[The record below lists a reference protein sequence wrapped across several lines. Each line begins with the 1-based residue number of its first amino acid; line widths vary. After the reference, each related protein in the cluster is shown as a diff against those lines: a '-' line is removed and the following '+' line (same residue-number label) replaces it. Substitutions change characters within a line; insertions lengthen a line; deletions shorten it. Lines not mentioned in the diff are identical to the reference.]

1 MLIFK
6 KSIYEDFFSSK
17 KIKFGLFFKSQS
29 IPNRASDLELNADD
43 LSKSDAPIHNVELS
57 GPVHPLDTNKGLLT
71 HIGNHVNIAG
81 ETVGIHVTHLASE
94 PQQTDVMT
102 RILHPKVTKISADG
116 VQLTRDQIGL
126 AHPEQAEQRG
136 IWNRITNTGKR
147 LVERFVKFP
156 KTTYPPIE
164 DGTIDTHGPESDKSI
179 AHAGGSVL
187 MEVQP
192 MKFIHSEGFPTKIID
207 LGKKTISQGI
217 LERVFVSASGL
228 IGFSPINGFDP
239 EKTQVRTDQD
249 KVEKHIY
256 WHSMTDGTKKLLK
269 TFFGWEKGNGRKGGL
284 LSLNHQKLTDHLY
297 KPTSLLGIPLHHF
310 IGHDDSLL
318 APLPEATEGSNIDP
332 NTVREHLADLY
343 KHEDFKRLLDSAAL
357 TDDNK
362 DKILSHAD
370 RFEKNEDGIWVQGS
384 LRKEHLNEI
393 LDNLIP
399 AKDSDSEDISNLARK
414 VTEAWSNASILRNQA
429 VSKSMMATEAD
440 TRLNGNIGVALPFG
454 GVFGWPNAKK
464 NIERWHQEVIKKLGA
479 ARRNSSLSF
488 GELYTKWKTT
498 PGKLFETDEEKQKW
512 KDAFSSLP
520 DKTRN
525 DILKAFGNAED
536 NGIFAPGTEQESLS
550 DFQNR
555 NLSGH
560 KGGTWTLNARKLVD
574 FLTFNGNG
582 QADIETIKKKA
593 LQYMREQPG
602 IVAPVDATGRRVTVT
617 SGITTIAGNDREYF
631 PDGSEP
637 IGTAGAFQDI
647 HRDIPSDVSKFS
659 VAEPPEL
666 GTDPIRMEN
675 GSLFF
680 RLRPPTTGVETMFAH
695 VKFENDFTKMHV
707 LIYKEN
713 PDGSLYKSTK
723 NFDDTLNGL
732 NPDQKKSF
740 FATSPFWKKAPPT
753 PISQVTYEVADEIK
767 NPDFELKND
776 EPTDDEYIAS
786 FLRSNS
792 GTNHGALKDQ
802 IEDRKKI
809 SAWEKHNSD
818 GDKYVLLKRKI
829 EEGNLA
835 GELQEKIEKWIKETR
850 ENSKYTVFKR
860 GKPKNPSEKDFI
872 ELLDSTSISSQNILD
887 SLSKTKQE
895 YNAEQK
901 IKIASRGGD
910 SAQKRALYNYALS
923 IVEDTMAQHAANQ
936 HFVAAIALKNS
947 ETPKMLDVNGNLI
960 QQEPADGMM
969 LNGAVGPAD
978 SPSMIIA
985 KQAKISASPIVS
997 PAGEHPSVTIRRLID
1012 NDDILVKINEA
1023 EKDNTILQTGFT
1035 HPAALPKDVPP
1046 AEVASVI
1053 TALNVSPVTDDER
1066 KIYGEK
1072 PSLAHEWVFPHS
1084 LVNDEYGSLAFF
1096 GVEQPEKTPIT
1107 SKAELLKIVTN
1118 GLKNKINNKK
1128 GLIIADNADAQVGD
1142 RVIMT
1147 EGQNLGFSLSANGK
1161 FITINGLTFSGTK
1174 RIDQE
1179 NPANGNQATTNTGNS
1194 ISISLKVIS
1203 GKDANGNTKYWVDM
1217 TPIRHQ
1223 AQLLSHKMKADNNLF
1238 SSNFSSVKS
1247 AANNTLD
1254 AVLGNTNV
1262 PQLDLGVF
1270 RPSEITQISEIADH
1284 GNINANLSN
1293 NQQLERLQSFTG
1305 WNIDPEIK
1313 EFFTK
1318 GLASLAAEGVNP
1330 SAIGRI
1336 VATRGNFAVV
1346 MLPVVSDTDYESE
1359 DNHTDDAIKP
1369 NSQHQQ
1375 TLLDKKD
1382 KNYASLFFSKMFGR
1396 LADPKSLYLDMS
1408 GLFSK
1413 KNNEKLNLDKEVEQG
1428 RISKLW
1434 SGAQELFGRFS
1445 APKALDDADPNS
1457 YDQRRKLKKDEE
1469 KKLRRTAVHFVIIDT
1484 HNANTILNGASLLP
1498 GSKIAIKTDAKPDD
1512 DNMRF
1517 PYQSTNSFTN
1527 ARDVEKWT
1535 LVKDIDRAEGTL
1547 YALDERKGYSL
1558 GFSFSKGNLEQLAR
1572 SDKKE
1577 ISDAATT
1584 LLSLK
1589 TEFEEFSKNEQLFN
1603 GSYDKDPET
1612 RTAAINEAFD
1622 KSQKEKDRIEKTE
1635 KQFAIHK
1642 ISPSDVIYRIPPQSE
1657 QSSYT
1662 DAITD
1667 IFKIISSLN
1676 NGSQDQLLRNHQAII
1691 NSEAATIPSMRI
1703 LKNIADDVTSSP
1715 SPLRAGINEDGI
1727 FDKFPEHGEF
1737 LKNHVFTIPE
1747 HYSRATTTDIP
1758 DYWTI
1763 SPQDMRK
1770 TIGSFSKELLDILK
1784 SLKINIVIHSGNKNS
1799 IESLPGGQGLSSSAV
1814 DGAETTWKASDGT
1827 IFWGSRSKN
1836 PLSDLYWQL
1845 CDSYVEKS
1853 MQDDDTKKDAL
1864 DILKIALKET
1874 DTSIPL
1880 IQKLKAIN
1888 DDSADDEERTRE
1900 VLRLF
1905 WIAKQGEAKNRI
1917 NWTNAFENGRYP
1929 DGYEDLMQEN
1939 TNGSKIEDHERIP
1952 VNTVRDSGDRQSPT
1966 LTTAAQT
1973 IRGRNGATREVA
1985 ITKYFEDMLNDTQ
1998 LAAIKQDNTGPTI
2011 VKGIP
2016 GSGKTK
2022 SLVALMLMLS
2032 SLYGVSQEQILMLT
2046 FSRDARRRVKDS
2058 FTAEK
2063 GKFATFLTQEG
2074 LTDNELRDKS
2084 KQDGILS
2091 FKTGNINDD
2100 RANPTIA
2107 TTHSFALSL
2116 ITGVDALNI
2125 DGINY
2130 NAKTGTKKAFDPDLQ
2145 LVGTNKQEEMIT
2157 AIINQFTLPQQV
2169 ALRALNTGE
2178 GSLSSTIATKIQAAK
2193 DTENMSEIKENP
2205 VLERIWHKYNEM
2217 LSSNNQL
2224 DYSDLISKVAKHL
2237 ENNNHDRNNVRAR
2250 YRHVMV
2256 DEFQDINLM
2265 QRRLIKAVTASNG
2278 ANLTVVGDEHQ
2289 AIYGFRG
2296 ANTEFSDATNFE
2308 KWHGLFNG
2316 STRGKVKNVMLGV
2329 NYRARYIL
2337 AQLATIF
2344 DGRNWISGKM
2354 GDTIGSASGT
2364 VNIFNA
2370 KSKSGKAS
2378 MNEQDNYMASI
2389 IRKKFGSEARPD
2401 DRVRIPWTDKGAGV
2415 FVPPMAIIC
2424 RTNKEAADLR
2434 KRLYNL
2440 KIEVAPSSKDMTL
2453 YQEMQEDFGGEPHDE
2468 EQKSGVVVI
2477 NAHQSKGSEFE
2488 TVFLYNVTDDR
2499 WPHSR
2504 ISESKDEK
2512 DYEIAREQ
2520 EKNLFYVAM
2529 TRAENELHICTASNG
2544 RSPFLEELLE
2554 KINLKRSMYTENS

>member
-17 KIKFGLFFKSQS
+17 KVKFGLFFKSQS
-29 IPNRASDLELNADD
+29 GPDRAKDLELNADD
-43 LSKSDAPIHNVELS
+43 FSKIKAPFHSVELS
-57 GPVHPLDTNKGLLT
+57 GGVHPLDTKQGILT
-71 HIGNHVNIAG
+71 DIGDHVKIAG
-81 ETVGIHVTHLASE
+81 EPVGIHVTHLVAE
-94 PQQTDVMT
+94 PEKTDVKP
-102 RILHPKVTKISADG
+102 RILHPTVNQISADG
-116 VQLTRDQIGL
+116 VQLTRPQIGL

-136 IWNRITNTGKR
+136 TWNRITNTGKR

-164 DGTIDTHGPESDKSI
+164 DGTIDTHGQESDKSI

-187 MEVQP
+187 MEALP
-192 MKFIHSEGFPTKIID
+192 MKFIHTEGFRPKIID
-207 LGKKTISQGI
+207 LLKKTISQGM

-228 IGFSPINGFDP
+228 IGSSPINAFNP
-239 EKTQVRTDQD
+239 QKTLLRTDQD
-249 KVEKHIY
+249 DVDKHIY

-269 TFFGWEKGNGRKGGL
+269 TFFGWEQGGTKGL
-284 LSLNHQKLTDHLY
+284 LSLNHQKLTDRLY
-297 KPTSLLGIPLHHF
+297 KPISLLGIPLHHF
-310 IGHDDSLL
+310 IGHHDSLL
-318 APLPEATEGSNIDP
+318 TPLPEATEGSNINP
-332 NTVREHLADLY
+332 NTIRDHLADLY
-343 KHEDFKRLLDSAAL
+343 KHEDFEKLLNSTAL
-357 TDDNK
+357 TDDNRE
-362 DKILSHAD
+362 KIRSHAD
-370 RFEKNEDGIWVQGS
+370 RFEKDPENGQWVEKS
-384 LRKEHLNEI
+384 LRKEHLKEI

-414 VTEAWSNASILRNQA
+414 VTEDWSDASILRNKET
-429 VSKSMMATEAD
+429 SKGMRAKEPDA
-440 TRLNGNIGVALPFG
+440 RFNGNIGVALPFG

-464 NIERWHQEVIKKLGA
+464 NIERWHEEVIEKLVA
-479 ARRNSSLSF
+479 ARRKSNLPF
-488 GELYTKWKTT
+488 DELYKKWKTT

-512 KDAFSSLP
+512 KDAFSNLP
-520 DKTRN
+520 DGIKN
-525 DILKAFGNAED
+525 GILKIFGNAED

-574 FLTFNGNG
+574 FLTFRGNG

-617 SGITTIAGNDREYF
+617 SGITTIAGNDREYL

-666 GTDPIRMEN
+666 GTAPIQMEN
-675 GSLFF
+675 GNLFF
-680 RLRPPTTGVETMFAH
+680 RLRPPTTGAETMFAH
-695 VKFENDFTKMHV
+695 VRFEDNFTKMHV
-707 LIYKEN
+707 LIYREN

-723 NFDDTLNGL
+723 NFDKILDGL

-740 FATSPFWKKAPPT
+740 FAANPLWKKAPPT

-792 GTNHGALKDQ
+792 GTNYGTPKDQ

-809 SAWEKHNSD
+809 SVWEKHNSD

-829 EEGNLA
+829 EEGSLA
-835 GELQEKIEKWIKETR
+835 GELKEKIEKWIKETR
-850 ENSKYTVFKR
+850 ENSKYTVFTR

-872 ELLDSTSISSQNILD
+872 ELLDSTSISSKNILD

-960 QQEPADGMM
+960 EQEPADGMM

-997 PAGEHPSVTIRRLID
+997 PAGEHPSVTIRKLID

-1035 HPAALPKDVPP
+1035 HPDALPKGVPL
-1046 AEVASVI
+1046 AEVASVM
-1053 TALNVSPVTDDER
+1053 TAPNVSPVTDDER

-1072 PSLAHEWVFPHS
+1072 PSLAHDWVFPHS

-1107 SKAELLKIVTN
+1107 RKADLLKIVTN
-1118 GLKNKINNKK
+1118 GLINKINNGK
-1128 GLIIADNADAQVGD
+1128 GLIIANNADEQVGD

-1194 ISISLKVIS
+1194 ISISLKVKS

-1217 TPIRHQ
+1217 TPIRQQ
-1223 AQLLSHKMKADNNLF
+1223 AQLLSHKMKANNNLF
-1238 SSNFSSVKS
+1238 SSNLPSVRI

-1284 GNINANLSN
+1284 GNIHANLSN
-1293 NQQLERLQSFTG
+1293 NQQFERLQSFTG
-1305 WNIDPEIK
+1305 WSIDPEIK

-1330 SAIGRI
+1330 SSIGRI

-1346 MLPVVSDTDYESE
+1346 MLPVLSDTDYESE
-1359 DNHTDDAIKP
+1359 DKHTDDAIKP
-1369 NSQHQQ
+1369 NSQYQQ
-1375 TLLDKKD
+1375 DLLGKKD

-1413 KNNEKLNLDKEVEQG
+1413 NNNEKLNLEKEVEEK

-1434 SGAQELFGRFS
+1434 SGAQYLFRKFN
-1445 APKALDDADPNS
+1445 APKTLDDAHPDS
-1457 YDQRRKLKKDEE
+1457 YDQRKKLKKDEE

-1512 DNMRF
+1512 DDMRF

-1535 LVKDIDRAEGTL
+1535 LAKDIDRAEATL
-1547 YALDERKGYSL
+1547 YTPDEREGYSI
-1558 GFSFSKGNLEQLAR
+1558 GFSFLKGNLEELAR

-1577 ISDAATT
+1577 IRDAATT

-1589 TEFEEFSKNEQLFN
+1589 TEFEEFNEKEKLFN
-1603 GSYDKDPET
+1603 GNYDKDPET

-1642 ISPSDVIYRIPPQSE
+1642 ISPSDVIYRVPPQSE

-1691 NSEAATIPSMRI
+1691 NSEATTIPSMQI

-1784 SLKINIVIHSGNKNS
+1784 SLKTNIVIHSGNKNS

-1853 MQDDDTKKDAL
+1853 MQDDDTKKAAL
-1864 DILKIALKET
+1864 DVLKIALKET

-1880 IQKLKAIN
+1880 IQKLREIDN
-1888 DDSADDEERTRE
+1888 DSADDEERTRE

-1952 VNTVRDSGDRQSPT
+1952 VNTARDSGDRQSPA

-1973 IRGRNGATREVA
+1973 IRGRNGTTREVA
-1985 ITKYFEDMLNDTQ
+1985 ITQYFENMLNDTQ

-2032 SLYGVSQEQILMLT
+2032 SLYGIPQEQILMLT

-2063 GKFATFLTQEG
+2063 GKFATFLTEEG
-2074 LTDNELRDKS
+2074 LTDKELRDKS
-2084 KQDGILS
+2084 KQNGILS
-2091 FKTGNINDD
+2091 FKTGDINDD

-2116 ITGVDALNI
+2116 ITGVDALDIN
-2125 DGINY
+2125 GINY
-2130 NAKTGTKKAFDPDLQ
+2130 NTRTGTRKAFDPDLQ

-2157 AIINQFTLPQQV
+2157 AIINQFTLPEQL

-2193 DTENMSEIKENP
+2193 DTENMSEINENP
-2205 VLERIWHKYNEM
+2205 VLQRIWHKYNEM
-2217 LSSNNQL
+2217 LSSNDQL

-2237 ENNNHDRNNVRAR
+2237 ENNNHDRDKVRAR

-2296 ANTEFSDATNFE
+2296 ANTEFSDTTNFE

-2370 KSKSGKAS
+2370 KSKSVKAS

-2401 DRVRIPWTDKGAGV
+2401 DLVRIPWTDKGAGV

-2434 KRLYNL
+2434 KRLYDS
-2440 KIEVAPSSKDMTL
+2440 KIEVAPSSKEMTL
-2453 YQEMQEDFGGEPHDE
+2453 YQEMQEDFEGKPHDE

-2520 EKNLFYVAM
+2520 EENLFYVAM
-2529 TRAENELHICTASNG
+2529 TRAENELHICTASKG
-2544 RSPFLEELLE
+2544 KSPFLVELLK
-2554 KINLKRSMYTENS
+2554 KINQKRSMYTENS